1 MKVYKVI
8 VTSELTITAP
18 NEEKAEEIAE
28 NKIKNIPS
36 NFNSKLFSISLKED
50 LAHRGR

>member
-1 MKVYKVI
+1 LKVYKVI

-18 NEEKAEEIAE
+18 NEERAEEIAE

-36 NFNSKLFSISLKED
+36 NFNARLFSIGLLED
-50 LAHRGR
+50 LAHRG

>member
-8 VTSELTITAP
+8 ITSEIQVIAN

-36 NFNSKLFSISLKED
+36 AFNSKLFSISLKED

>member
-1 MKVYKVI
+1 MKVYRVIITSEIKVI
-8 VTSELTITAP
+8 AA

-36 NFNSKLFSISLKED
+36 TFNSKLFSISLKED